1 MGYAYWPT
9 VGNLAHISL
18 IERERRQVLA
28 NSAPVRAD
36 THACNGA
43 GGGWWEGAKAGVVG
57 VVVIKILT
65 IKITLQ
71 RMYVI
76 PIRHR

>member
-1 MGYAYWPT
+1 MTSGPRDS
-9 VGNLAHISL
+9 AH
-18 IERERRQVLA
+18 
-28 NSAPVRAD
+28 VRAD

-43 GGGWWEGAKAGVVG
+43 GGGWWEEAKAGVV
-57 VVVIKILT
+57 VVIVVIKILT
-65 IKITLQ
+65 IKITSQ